1 MRLQIAR
8 PLCLALL
15 IAAPALAQKS
25 APRIATMY
33 GRVLTDSTERPIIGA
48 DIVVADD
55 QITATTDS
63 AGRFRLPA
71 ISAGKHLVSV
81 RRLGFKPIEAAITFA
96 PGDTLEG
103 DFILSKSLQRLER
116 VVIRTTALSPKML
129 GFDDRRRMGFGNF
142 IGPDELAKMQNRTM
156 SDLLRLVPG
165 PAVHRSNN
173 SGMAWVANGRGST
186 STGGYTVDRSDRMRG
201 APTSQCYSTVYLDG
215 AAVFSALPGELLFD
229 INSVPSDVVAGIEF
243 YGGAG
248 AIPPQFPAKRNTCG
262 VLVIWT
268 KP

>member
-1 MRLQIAR
+1 VLTAT
-8 PLCLALL
+8 
-15 IAAPALAQKS
+15 PAFAQKA
-25 APRIATMY
+25 APRIATLY
-33 GRVLTDSTERPIIGA
+33 GRVLTDSTERPIVGA
-48 DIVVADD
+48 EIALPDD
-55 QITATTDS
+55 QLTVTTDS
-63 AGRFRLPA
+63 AGRFRLPVV
-71 ISAGKHLVSV
+71 SAGKHVVSV
-81 RRLGFKPIEAAITFA
+81 RRLGFKPMAAAITFA

-103 DFILSKSLQRLER
+103 DFILSKSLERLER
-116 VVIRTTALSPKML
+116 VVIRATALSPKML

-142 IGPDELAKMQNRTM
+142 IGPEELAKAANRSM
-156 SDLLRLVPG
+156 SDVMRLIPG

-186 STGGYTVDRSDRMRG
+186 STGGYTVDRADRTRG
-201 APTSQCYSTVYLDG
+201 APPSQCYSTVYLDG

-229 INSVPSDVVAGIEF
+229 INSVPTDVVAGIEF